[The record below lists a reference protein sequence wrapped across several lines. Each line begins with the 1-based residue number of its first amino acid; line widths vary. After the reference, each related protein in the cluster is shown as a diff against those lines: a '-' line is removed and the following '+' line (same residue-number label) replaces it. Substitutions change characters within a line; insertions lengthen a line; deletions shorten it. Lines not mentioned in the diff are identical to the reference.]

1 MTKTI
6 VNLTEP
12 IVVQEIEDTLSTYPY
27 QPYQQAF
34 AIPDLRQKLIAYV
47 MTRSQVSYTV
57 VDSEAV
63 FNPNAIHAS
72 IEERL
77 QMEALIRQGIDQ
89 ILQEDAEW
97 TIRHLPQVIYQTP
110 APSSWFG

>member
-1 MTKTI
+1 
-6 VNLTEP
+6 
-12 IVVQEIEDTLSTYPY
+12 
-27 QPYQQAF
+27 
-34 AIPDLRQKLIAYV
+34 
-47 MTRSQVSYTV
+47 MTRSHIAYTV

-63 FNPNAIHAS
+63 FHPNAIHAS

-77 QMEALIRQGIDQ
+77 QMEALIHQGIHQ

-97 TIRHLPQVIYQTP
+97 TSRHLPQVIHQAP